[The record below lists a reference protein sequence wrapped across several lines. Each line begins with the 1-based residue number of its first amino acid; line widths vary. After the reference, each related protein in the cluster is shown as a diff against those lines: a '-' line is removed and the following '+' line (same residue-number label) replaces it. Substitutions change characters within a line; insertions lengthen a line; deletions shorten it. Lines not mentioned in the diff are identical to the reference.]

1 MKPFYESSDYTNFSK
16 ILLSKHGIS
25 SIDNHNN
32 QINNLKVNRPD
43 SRKLQS
49 IFRTYWFKLKPLIL
63 DRLRPA
69 IISNVES
76 MINCHNLYYG
86 YLFYECNKCDKYHIT
101 GISCHSRFCPSCNNK
116 YRAERTLSMQKK
128 LLAVK
133 HRHFVFSI
141 PKELRK
147 YFRLHRTLLNEL
159 FKVVHASF
167 KMLIQNSKKRKRERW
182 THGMISV
189 MHTYGRD
196 MKWNPHI
203 HALVAERVYD
213 QFNTHHKYD
222 YFHFN
227 QLRRIY
233 QFKLLNTMSSY
244 LKANDTK
251 LYHEFIPLSKYLIK
265 KYPDGFYTYG
275 PDIDDYA
282 EDGKAMSA
290 KAVAEYIARYASH
303 PAIAESRIVDI
314 DYDKHEITWIYDPH
328 EDDKKPKGEKLG
340 RQTITEHVFDFMI
353 RLIMHIPDKGFHLIR
368 YQGFYANHSN
378 IETQDHKRLY
388 HKSYIVTQKQNIS
401 WERMLI
407 LNFKYTPLLC
417 ECGGQMTLS
426 LDYSYLPRN
435 RGPTYEN

>member
-1 MKPFYESSDYTNFSK
+1 MKPFYESSDYPNFSK
-16 ILLSKHGIS
+16 ITLSRHGIN
-25 SIDNHNN
+25 SIDNHTN

-49 IFRTYWFKLKPLIL
+49 IFRTYWPSLKPLIL
-63 DRLRPA
+63 DRLRPS
-69 IISNVES
+69 IISNVEA
-76 MINCHNLYYG
+76 MIKCHNLYYG
-86 YLFYECNKCDKYHIT
+86 YLFYECNQCDKYSIS

-116 YRAERTLSMQKK
+116 YRAARTLEMQKK
-128 LLAVK
+128 LLYVK

-141 PKELRK
+141 PKELRI
-147 YFRLHRTLLNEL
+147 YFRIHRNLLNLL
-159 FKVVHASF
+159 FKVVNDSF
-167 KMLIQNSKKRKRERW
+167 KMLIQDSKKRKREQW

-213 QFNTHHKYD
+213 HFNQYHKYD

-227 QLRRIY
+227 RLRRIY
-233 QFKLLNTMSSY
+233 QFKLLNMIGRY
-244 LKANDTK
+244 LKQADKK
-251 LYHEFIPLSKYLIK
+251 LYAEFIPLSNDLVK

-275 PDIDDYA
+275 PDIDDYS
-282 EDGKAMSA
+282 EDGTAMSS

-303 PAIAESRIVDI
+303 PAIAESRIINI
-314 DYDKHEITWIYDPH
+314 DYDKHEVTWIYDPH
-328 EDDKKPKGEKLG
+328 EDDNLPQHQKQG
-340 RQTITEHVFDFMI
+340 RQTITEHVFKFML
-353 RLIMHIPDKGFHLIR
+353 RLMIHIPDKGFHLIR
-368 YQGFYANHSN
+368 YQGFYSNHSN
-378 IETQDHKRLY
+378 IVTHFYKHLY
-388 HKSYIVTQKQNIS
+388 HKSYIITQKQNIK

-417 ECGGQMTLS
+417 IRGGQITLS
-426 LDYSYLPRN
+426 LTNSFLPRN